1 MATALWI
8 VAAVVAVAVIVWR
21 LRRANTTLETILREE
36 RERTEPVDTEP
47 GDDEGPE
54 AELAEP
60 DDQPHSVGRQRW
72 RH

>member
-36 RERTEPVDTEP
+36 RERTEPVEP
-47 GDDEGPE
+47 ADDEGPE
-54 AELAEP
+54 AQAVEP
-60 DDQPHSVGRQRW
+60 EDRPHSVGRQHW